1 MPSPTLVIK
10 DKEMFYSLPWGYL
23 CPQARPIGVRVV

>member
-1 MPSPTLVIK
+1 LYDHKEIK

-23 CPQARPIGVRVV
+23 CPQARPFE